1 MGNTHTKDA
10 RGGSRMGGHG
20 SHMDPGGSSTGA
32 GYHGDLPDRSRRAS
46 RPDLGSLSLQF
57 GTSSS
62 SRHQDAPFEH
72 RETKQEKEAR
82 RLERER
88 VARLKERERSMR
100 EEHVDGGYLV
110 TMGIYTA
117 SEDFN
122 KPVVRQLQIERKI
135 APFWRG
141 LDDFKDN
148 WAEHQIIAAAR
159 GLDIPPADEV
169 PENLIPQPRS
179 VESPATSTPNLTVP
193 MGPRTLSISS
203 DNPASNPG
211 STLPSPTSPVAPRTS
226 SPFKPHKKS
235 LAAALNLSRSGP
247 HTDIITPRE
256 INLPNDPFVNGQPL
270 EVFLYKEGIE
280 CPLCLMY
287 YPPYLNRTRCCCQII
302 CSECFVQI
310 KRPDPHLP
318 EHHADDEGA
327 QAPANPEE
335 REGELVMEPAKCPYC
350 TQTEF
355 GVTYEPPPFR
365 RGLTYA
371 FNPSTLGAMSTAM
384 SSSSSLS
391 STLSPTL
398 ATPSANAN
406 RRRTQSVSANAP
418 GVITTDRIRP
428 DWSTKLAAARA
439 QQKRRAAAADALH
452 HAAFMMG
459 NQEPRTIFGRS
470 SRFSRRNTGGHRGNE
485 SPSNGSNL
493 QPNDGEVDVP
503 SAPDPGARTASS
515 RVGPSRER
523 IDAAHLESLMM
534 AEAIR
539 LSLAD
544 EEERRKKA
552 EKEARKEAKKREKED
567 RKASKKKGDVYGGGS
582 GGGGGG
588 GGASASSL
596 SLGLG
601 RRRGNSA
608 ASNLRMEASLTAA
621 SSTIAGQ
628 ASDQPTTP
636 ASASASASTPASSS
650 KGKAIDRSDNEEGQK
665 NDTGV
670 ASLPI
675 PVPSHPARG
684 SSHLRQMSNA
694 SSVSSS
700 GLDSIP
706 GSYTGKNPGGDS
718 EDPRSSGLSLAARSE
733 EGDSTNSEPMFN
745 FRSLAEMVGV
755 PIDGEA
761 QSPNSEDVS
770 PGSKPADAEEAH
782 GEHIE
787 HAAGPTVGNG
797 WGSQGEPQKQEA
809 RQGNQSPAERSE
821 DVTSPP
827 PQLMVT
833 PDTPAPAD
841 DGSEDSKRLGH
852 VNLAER
858 SPEVTQ

>member
-10 RGGSRMGGHG
+10 RGGSRVGPHG
-20 SHMDPGGSSTGA
+20 SHLDPGGSSTGA
-32 GYHGDLPDRSRRAS
+32 GYHGELPDRSRRAS
-46 RPDLGSLSLQF
+46 RPELSGLGLAF
-57 GTSSS
+57 GGSSS
-62 SRHQDAPFEH
+62 SRHQDVPFEH

-88 VARLKERERSMR
+88 VARIKERERSMK

-117 SEDFN
+117 PEDFC

-141 LDDFKDN
+141 LDDFNEN

-159 GLDIPPADEV
+159 GLEIPPADEV
-169 PENLIPQPRS
+169 PEHLIPQPRPA
-179 VESPATSTPNLTVP
+179 ESPGTSTPNLTVP

-203 DNPASNPG
+203 DMPASNTG
-211 STLPSPTSPVAPRTS
+211 SALPSPTSPIGPRTA

-235 LAAALNLSRSGP
+235 LAAALNLSRNGS

-256 INLPNDPFVNGQPL
+256 INLPHDPFVNGQPL

-318 EHHADDEGA
+318 EHHPDDENG
-327 QAPANPEE
+327 QASTNPEE
-335 REGELVMEPAKCPYC
+335 REGELIMEPAKCPYC

-371 FNPSTLGAMSTAM
+371 FNPPTLGSMSTAM
-384 SSSSSLS
+384 SSSSSLN
-391 STLSPTL
+391 STLSPSL

-439 QQKRRAAAADALH
+439 QQRRRAAAADALH
-452 HAAFMMG
+452 HAAFVMG
-459 NQEPRTIFGRS
+459 NQESRTIFGRP
-470 SRFSRRNTGGHRGNE
+470 SRFSRRAAGSHRGNE
-485 SPSNGSNL
+485 SPGSSSNL
-493 QPNDGEVDVP
+493 QPNDGGADVP
-503 SAPDPGARTASS
+503 SASETGGRIVSS
-515 RVGPSRER
+515 RIGPGRER

-544 EEERRKKA
+544 EEERRRKA
-552 EKEARKEAKKREKED
+552 EKEARKEAKKREKEEK
-567 RKASKKKGDVYGGGS
+567 KATKKKGDVYGNSGS
-582 GGGGGG
+582 S
-588 GGASASSL
+588 ASASSL

-608 ASNLRMEASLTAA
+608 VSNLRMEASVAAA
-621 SSTIAGQ
+621 SS
-628 ASDQPTTP
+628 
-636 ASASASASTPASSS
+636 ASTGQTGSGSADLTFRSSS
-650 KGKAIDRSDNEEGQK
+650 TSIQNDKGKAIDRNENEESQTSG
-665 NDTGV
+665 TS
-670 ASLPI
+670 APSLPI
-675 PVPSHPARG
+675 PVPSQPSRG

-700 GLDSIP
+700 GVDSMP
-706 GSYTGKNPGGDS
+706 GSYSSKNLGADP

-733 EGDSTNSEPMFN
+733 EGDSANSEPMFN

-755 PIDGEA
+755 PIDGDA
-761 QSPNSEDVS
+761 HSPDGEDLS
-770 PGSKPADAEEAH
+770 SSSKPADADEAQ
-782 GEHIE
+782 GEHVE
-787 HAAGPTVGNG
+787 HAANPPDEKKVKNEDRPSLQIHENTQS
-797 WGSQGEPQKQEA
+797 SQEKGEA
-809 RQGNQSPAERSE
+809 T
-821 DVTSPP
+821 TSPP
-827 PQLMVT
+827 ELMIT
-833 PDTPAPAD
+833 PETPGPVNND
-841 DGSEDSKRLGH
+841 KDDSKQLGRIDT
-852 VNLAER
+852 AER
-858 SPEVTQ
+858 PHEVTQ

>member
-1 MGNTHTKDA
+1 MGNTHAKDA
-10 RGGSRMGGHG
+10 RGGSRIGAHG
-20 SHMDPGGSSTGA
+20 SHMDPGGSSSGA
-32 GYHGDLPDRSRRAS
+32 GYHGELPDRSRRAS
-46 RPDLGSLSLQF
+46 RPELGGLALQF
-57 GTSSS
+57 GASSS
-62 SRHQDAPFEH
+62 SRHLDAPFEH

-88 VARLKERERSMR
+88 VVRLKERERSMR
-100 EEHVDGGYLV
+100 EEHVDGGYIV
-110 TMGIYTA
+110 TMGIYTS
-117 SEDFN
+117 SEDFS
-122 KPVVRQLQIERKI
+122 KPVVRQLQIERRI

-141 LDDFKDN
+141 LDDFRDN

-193 MGPRTLSISS
+193 MGPRTLSVSS
-203 DNPASNPG
+203 DNPTSNPG
-211 STLPSPTSPVAPRTS
+211 SALPSPTSPVAPRTS

-256 INLPNDPFVNGQPL
+256 INLPHDPFVNGQPL

-318 EHHADDEGA
+318 EHHVEEEGV

-335 REGELVMEPAKCPYC
+335 HEGELIMEPAKCPYC

-365 RGLTYA
+365 RGITYA
-371 FNPSTLGAMSTAM
+371 FSPSTLGAMSTAM

-398 ATPSANAN
+398 AAPSANAN
-406 RRRTQSVSANAP
+406 RRRTQSVSVNAP
-418 GVITTDRIRP
+418 GVISTDRIRP

-439 QQKRRAAAADALH
+439 QQRRRAAAADALH
-452 HAAFMMG
+452 HAAFVMG
-459 NQEPRTIFGRS
+459 NQESRTIFGRS
-470 SRFSRRNTGGHRGNE
+470 SRFSRRNTGGNRGNE
-485 SPSNGSNL
+485 SPGNGSNP
-493 QPNDGEVDVP
+493 QPNDGGADVP
-503 SAPDPGARTASS
+503 SAPEPGARTVSS
-515 RVGPSRER
+515 RAGPTRER

-582 GGGGGG
+582 S
-588 GGASASSL
+588 ASASSL

-608 ASNLRMEASLTAA
+608 ASNLRMETSLAAA
-621 SSTIAGQ
+621 SSTPAGQ
-628 ASDQPTTP
+628 TGDKPIDLASTS
-636 ASASASASTPASSS
+636 ASASASASASSN
-650 KGKAIDRSDNEEGQK
+650 KGKAIDRSDNEDGQK
-665 NDTGV
+665 SSTGTP
-670 ASLPI
+670 SLPI
-675 PVPSHPARG
+675 PVPSQPARG

-700 GLDSIP
+700 GVDSMP
-706 GSYTGKNPGGDS
+706 GSYTGKNLGADN

-733 EGDSTNSEPMFN
+733 EGESTNSEPMFN

-761 QSPNSEDVS
+761 QSPDGEDLS
-770 PGSKPADAEEAH
+770 PGSKSADAEEAH

-787 HAAGPTVGNG
+787 HVTDPVVGNG
-797 WGSQGEPQKQEA
+797 GGSKVESPKPETHES
-809 RQGNQSPAERSE
+809 NQSSVERGE
-821 DVTSPP
+821 DGTSSPPP

-833 PDTPAPAD
+833 PDTPAPVD
-841 DGSEDSKRLGH
+841 DDSEDSKRLGH
-852 VNLAER
+852 VGLAER
-858 SPEVTQ
+858 SHEVTQ

>member
-10 RGGSRMGGHG
+10 RSGSRVGPHG
-20 SHMDPGGSSTGA
+20 SQLDPGGSSTGA
-32 GYHGDLPDRSRRAS
+32 GYHGELPDRSRRAS
-46 RPDLGSLSLQF
+46 RPELGGLGLAF
-57 GTSSS
+57 GSSSS
-62 SRHQDAPFEH
+62 SRHQDVPFEH

-88 VARLKERERSMR
+88 VARIKERERSMK

-117 SEDFN
+117 PEDFS

-141 LDDFKDN
+141 LDDFNEN

-159 GLDIPPADEV
+159 GLEIPPADEV
-169 PENLIPQPRS
+169 PEHLIPQPRP
-179 VESPATSTPNLTVP
+179 VESPGTSMPNLTVP

-203 DNPASNPG
+203 DMPVSNTG
-211 STLPSPTSPVAPRTS
+211 SALPSPTSPVGPRTA

-235 LAAALNLSRSGP
+235 LAAALNLSRNGS

-256 INLPNDPFVNGQPL
+256 INLPHDPFVNGQPL

-318 EHHADDEGA
+318 EHHPDDENG
-327 QAPANPEE
+327 QTSTNPEE
-335 REGELVMEPAKCPYC
+335 REGELIMEPAKCPYC

-371 FNPSTLGAMSTAM
+371 FNPPTLGSMSTAM
-384 SSSSSLS
+384 SSSSSLN
-391 STLSPTL
+391 STLSPSL

-439 QQKRRAAAADALH
+439 QQRRRAAAADALH
-452 HAAFMMG
+452 HAAFVMG
-459 NQEPRTIFGRS
+459 NQESRTIFGRP
-470 SRFSRRNTGGHRGNE
+470 SRFSRRTAGSHRGNE
-485 SPSNGSNL
+485 SPGSSSNL
-493 QPNDGEVDVP
+493 QSNDGGADVP
-503 SAPDPGARTASS
+503 SASETTGGRIVSNRIGPG
-515 RVGPSRER
+515 RER

-544 EEERRKKA
+544 EEERRRKA
-552 EKEARKEAKKREKED
+552 EKEARKEAKKRDKEEK
-567 RKASKKKGDVYGGGS
+567 KATKKKGDVYGNSGS
-582 GGGGGG
+582 S
-588 GGASASSL
+588 ASASSL

-608 ASNLRMEASLTAA
+608 ASNLRMEASVAAA
-621 SSTIAGQ
+621 SNTSAGQ
-628 ASDQPTTP
+628 A
-636 ASASASASTPASSS
+636 ASTQND
-650 KGKAIDRSDNEEGQK
+650 KGKAIDRNENEEGQ
-665 NDTGV
+665 TSGTSV
-670 ASLPI
+670 PSLPI
-675 PVPSHPARG
+675 PVPSQPSRG

-700 GLDSIP
+700 GVDSMP
-706 GSYTGKNPGGDS
+706 GSYSSKNLGADP

-733 EGDSTNSEPMFN
+733 EGDSANSEPMFN

-761 QSPNSEDVS
+761 HSPDGEDLS
-770 PGSKPADAEEAH
+770 SSRKPADAEEAH
-782 GEHIE
+782 GEHVE
-787 HAAGPTVGNG
+787 HAANPPNEKKEAKNEDRPNLQVHENNQT
-797 WGSQGEPQKQEA
+797 SQEKGEA
-809 RQGNQSPAERSE
+809 T
-821 DVTSPP
+821 TSPP
-827 PQLMVT
+827 KLIIT
-833 PDTPAPAD
+833 PETPRPVNND
-841 DGSEDSKRLGH
+841 KEDSKQLGRIDA
-852 VNLAER
+852 AER
-858 SPEVTQ
+858 PHEVTQ